1 MGRFAIG
8 QSVPRSEDDRL
19 TTGRGKYLDDFTL
32 SEQCHAIFLRSPHAH
47 ARILSVDATEAL
59 AAPGV
64 LAVYTG
70 ADVLPEK
77 FGWIPPMVPRFRR
90 NGAPAFAPYRPL
102 LAHDRV
108 RLLGEC
114 VAMVVAETRNQAK
127 DAAELIAIDYEPLPV
142 VVDTE
147 TASRA
152 GTPAI
157 WEECPDNETF
167 FFSAGDKPKVDA
179 AFSGAHHVSRVRLE
193 FNRVT
198 HCTMET
204 RGCIGYYDY
213 REERYTLYSG
223 NQRPHGL
230 RNGIAGVI
238 LKIPETKL
246 RVVSGEVGGSFGLKN
261 EDFTEYPLCL
271 WAARKLGRPV
281 KWVCERSEALLADYH
296 DRDHISHAEIALDKD
311 GRFLAV
317 RASNVSNIGAYLGMT
332 GMISASTHFGS
343 IAGTYTTP
351 LIYAEVSAVLTN
363 TGCAGPYRGSGR
375 PEAAYIIERLIDV
388 AARDMG
394 IDRAEIRR
402 RNTVP
407 ASAMPF
413 KTGLTYTLDCG
424 NFPANLER
432 ALQIADYAGF
442 EARRIEARSRGR
454 LRGIGI
460 ANVIE
465 QAAHLLG
472 ETMEIRFDPSG
483 GVTLIAGSIS
493 HGQGHETMYKIIL
506 SDRLGIDA
514 DCIRLAFG
522 DTDVVSDGQGTWA
535 SRTAV
540 LGGSACGM
548 AADKIIEKG
557 KRIAA
562 HMMEASP
569 VDVEFGDGEFRVAGT
584 DRTVNIHAVAK
595 VAYTPSQIPK
605 DMETGLFATASFA
618 PEIASYPNGCHICEV
633 EIDPETG
640 KSRVLRYSVVDD
652 VGTVINHLTFEGQIH
667 GGIVQGIGQAFSE
680 HLRYDMETGQLLTGS
695 FMDYGLP
702 RADDTCD
709 FDMENQPVPTATNPL
724 GAKGAGEAGN
734 VGALPSIMNAV
745 VDALSPLGI
754 RHLDMPAS
762 PERVWRAIQA
772 AQSTT
777 QSAK

>member
-8 QSVPRSEDDRL
+8 QSVPRTEDDRL
-19 TTGRGKYLDDFTL
+19 TTGRGRYLDDYTL
-32 SEQCHAIFLRSPHAH
+32 PDQCHAVFLRSPHAH
-47 ARILSVDATEAL
+47 ARILSVDADAARL
-59 AAPGV
+59 APGV
-64 LAVYTG
+64 LAIYTG

-77 FGWIPPMVPRFRR
+77 FGWLAPMMPRFRR
-90 NGAPAFAPYRPL
+90 SGAPAFAPHRPL

-108 RLLGEC
+108 MLLGEC
-114 VAMVVAETRNQAK
+114 VAMVIAETRNQAK
-127 DAAELIAIDYEPLPV
+127 DAAELIAVDYDPLPV

-147 TASRA
+147 SAARP
-152 GTPAI
+152 GTPAV
-157 WEECPDNETF
+157 WRDCPDNETF
-167 FFSAGDKPKVDA
+167 FFAAGDKARVDA
-179 AFSGAHHVSRVRLE
+179 AFATAHHVSRVRLE
-193 FNRVT
+193 FNRIT

-204 RGCIGYYDY
+204 RGCIGEYDY
-213 REERYTLYSG
+213 REDRYTLYSG
-223 NQRPHGL
+223 NQRPHGM
-230 RNGIAGVI
+230 RKGIAGTI
-238 LKIPETKL
+238 LRIPETKL
-246 RVVSGEVGGSFGLKN
+246 RIVSGEVGGSFGLKN

-281 KWVCERSEALLADYH
+281 KWICERSEAMLADYH
-296 DRDHISHAEIALDKD
+296 DRDHISNAEIALDRD

-317 RASNVSNIGAYLGMT
+317 RVSNISNIGAYLNLT
-332 GMISASTHFGS
+332 GPISASTHFGS
-343 IAGTYTTP
+343 LAGTYTTP
-351 LIYAEVSAVLTN
+351 AIYAEVSAVLTN
-363 TGCAGPYRGSGR
+363 TGVAGPYRGSGR

-394 IDRAEIRR
+394 MDRAEIRR

-413 KTGLTYTLDCG
+413 QTGLTYKLDCG

-432 ALQIADYAGF
+432 ALQISDYTGF
-442 EARRIEARSRGR
+442 EARRAEAKRRGM

-483 GVTLIAGSIS
+483 GITLVAGSIS

-506 SDRLGIDA
+506 SDRLGIDP
-514 DCIRLAFG
+514 DTVRLSFG

-562 HMMEASP
+562 HVLEAAT
-569 VDVEFGDGEFRVAGT
+569 VDIEFGDGEFRVAGT
-584 DRTVNIHAVAK
+584 DRKVGITEVAR
-595 VAYTPSQIPK
+595 VAHVPSLIPK
-605 DMETGLFATASFA
+605 DVETGLFAVASFA
-618 PEIASYPNGCHICEV
+618 PEIASYPNGCHVCEV

-640 KSRVLRYSVVDD
+640 KSKLLRYAVVDD

-667 GGIVQGIGQAFSE
+667 GGIVQGIGQCFSE
-680 HLRYDMETGQLLTGS
+680 HLRYDNETGQLLTGS

-734 VGALPSIMNAV
+734 VGALPAIMNAV
-745 VDALSPLGI
+745 VDALSPLGV

-762 PERVWRAIQA
+762 PERVWRAIQS
-772 AQSTT
+772 AQ
-777 QSAK
+777 